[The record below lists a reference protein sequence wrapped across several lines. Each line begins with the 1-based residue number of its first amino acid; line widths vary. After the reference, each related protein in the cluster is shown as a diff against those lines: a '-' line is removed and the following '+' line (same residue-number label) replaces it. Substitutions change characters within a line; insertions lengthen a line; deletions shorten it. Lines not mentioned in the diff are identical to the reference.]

1 MSTLANETLLE
12 DLFEEA
18 LAEVTNN
25 NHLGF
30 NDAELQFSAE
40 VLAQKRFENLCQ

>member
-25 NHLGF
+25 NPLQF
-30 NDAELQFSAE
+30 NEEELQFSAE
-40 VLAQKRFENLCQ
+40 VLAQQRFEEMG

>member
-25 NHLGF
+25 NPLQF
-30 NDAELQFSAE
+30 NEEELQFSAE
-40 VLAQKRFENLCQ
+40 VLAQQRCEDLCQ